1 MPEYLTKEEVRQW
14 RSSLERITL
23 EEFARRLGKVINEE
37 KDTNDVVDKVMKDFK
52 FDDSVK
58 EEYQTRVEK
67 ITGIAQEAI
76 LRERE
81 IVNNFIP
88 KSAASSQK
96 TINEI
101 AQTVLPKKEEP
112 QKSDEVR
119 AKELEQKTETKTT
132 AKKEKSKTEKSQPKV
147 KEKIEQLASANNDY
161 DFPVNLKKA
170 FTAREQI
177 VFDHLYNNKNTVVYA
192 KDLAE
197 LLGLPR
203 DYIYKY
209 IKGIRAKMEQDILSN
224 AEKGGF
230 VLHV

>member
-1 MPEYLTKEEVRQW
+1 MPEYLSKEEIRQW

-52 FDDSVK
+52 FDTSVK
-58 EEYQTRVEK
+58 EEYQTRAEK

-76 LRERE
+76 IRERE
-81 IVNNFIP
+81 IVNNFKP
-88 KSAASSQK
+88 KAVTSHQK
-96 TINEI
+96 SIDEI
-101 AQTVLPKKEEP
+101 AQSVMPKQETKPAPKKQEVAKKSEEKPAPKKE
-112 QKSDEVR
+112 
-119 AKELEQKTETKTT
+119 KTSH
-132 AKKEKSKTEKSQPKV
+132 KKETPAPSS
-147 KEKIEQLASANNDY
+147 DY
-161 DFPVNLKKA
+161 DFPVILKKA

-177 VFDHLYNNKNTVVYA
+177 VFDHLYNNKNNVVYA

-209 IKGIRAKMEQDILSN
+209 IKGIRAKMEQDVLSN

>member
-1 MPEYLTKEEVRQW
+1 MPEYLSKEEVRQW

-52 FDDSVK
+52 FDVSVK
-58 EEYQTRVEK
+58 EEYQTRAEK

-81 IVNNFIP
+81 IVNNFKP
-88 KSAASSQK
+88 KTVSSKQK
-96 TINEI
+96 TIDEI
-101 AQTVLPKKEEP
+101 VQSVMPKQEIKQETAPKKQEVAKKSEE
-112 QKSDEVR
+112 
-119 AKELEQKTETKTT
+119 KTVQ
-132 AKKEKSKTEKSQPKV
+132 KKEKAPQATK
-147 KEKIEQLASANNDY
+147 KEIPAPTSDY
-161 DFPVNLKKA
+161 DFPVILKKA

-177 VFDHLYNNKNTVVYA
+177 VFDHLYNNKTNVVYA

-209 IKGIRAKMEQDILSN
+209 IKGIRAKMEQDVLSN

>member
-1 MPEYLTKEEVRQW
+1 MPEYLTKEEIRQW

-37 KDTNDVVDKVMKDFK
+37 KNTNDVVDKVMKEIN
-52 FDDSVK
+52 FDDNVR
-58 EEYQTRVEK
+58 EEYQTRAEK
-67 ITGIAQEAI
+67 ITVIARESLI
-76 LRERE
+76 RERE
-81 IVNNFIP
+81 IVNNFKP
-88 KSAASSQK
+88 KTPSSKQK
-96 TINEI
+96 SIDEI
-101 AQTVLPKKEEP
+101 ANSIIPNKSTKKDTTKTDKKP
-112 QKSDEVR
+112 EVMPEVN
-119 AKELEQKTETKTT
+119 AEIKQETK
-132 AKKEKSKTEKSQPKV
+132 KQKPIISDIQ
-147 KEKIEQLASANNDY
+147 DY
-161 DFPVNLKKA
+161 DFPVMLKKA

-177 VFDHLYNNKNTVVYA
+177 VFDYLYNNKNTVVYA

-197 LLGLPR
+197 LLDLPR